1 MEKIRLQ
8 KYFTDCGIMSRRAA
22 EREIADGNVKV
33 NGITAEIGQSI
44 TVGVD
49 VVEYN
54 GEVVEMPE
62 HTSSV
67 CIMLNKPQGYITSM
81 SDDRGRRCVTELL
94 SGVNCRVYPVGRL
107 DMYSEGLLL
116 LTNDGELANALTHPR
131 HGIPKIYRVTTV
143 GVPSDEQIERL
154 RRPMNID
161 GYEIMPVETKVHSET
176 DKHVVLEMR
185 LYEGRNRQ
193 IRKMCDQVGIRIKRL
208 QRIAIGEIHLGRL
221 PLGKYRYLTAVEIQ
235 YLKESSN
242 GGKTNA

>member
-1 MEKIRLQ
+1 MEKVRLQ

-22 EREIADGNVKV
+22 EREIADGKVKV
-33 NGITAEIGQSI
+33 NGITAEVGQSI
-44 TVGVD
+44 IPGVD

-54 GEVVEMPE
+54 GNTVKASENADI
-62 HTSSV
+62 V
-67 CIMLNKPQGYITSM
+67 CVMLNKPQGYITSM

-94 SGVNCRVYPVGRL
+94 TGVGLRVYPVGRL

-143 GVPSDEQIERL
+143 GVASYEQVERL
-154 RRPMNID
+154 GRPMSID

-176 DKHVVLEMR
+176 DKHTVLEMR

-193 IRKMCDQVGIRIKRL
+193 IRKMCEQVGIRIKRL
-208 QRIAIGEIHLGRL
+208 QRIAIGEISLGGL
-221 PLGKYRYLTAVEIQ
+221 PLGKYRYLTAREIQ

>member
-8 KYFTDCGIMSRRAA
+8 KYFTDCGVMSRRAA
-22 EREIADGNVKV
+22 EREIAEGNVKV
-33 NGITAEIGQSI
+33 NGIIAEVGQSVI
-44 TVGVD
+44 PGVD
-49 VVEYN
+49 KVEYN
-54 GEVVEMPE
+54 GRVINPPE

-67 CIMLNKPQGYITSM
+67 CVMLNKPQGYITSM

-94 SGVNCRVYPVGRL
+94 SGVDFRVYPIGRL

-143 GVPSDEQIERL
+143 GVPTCDQIERL
-154 RRPMNID
+154 RQPMNID
-161 GYEIMPVETKVHSET
+161 GYEIMPVETTVHAET

-193 IRKMCDQVGIRIKRL
+193 IRKMCEQVGIRIKRL
-208 QRIAIGEIHLGRL
+208 QRIAIGEISLGRL
-221 PLGKYRYLTAVEIQ
+221 PLGKYRYLTAVEIE
-235 YLKESSN
+235 YLKESS
-242 GGKTNA
+242 KKEKQ